1 MEWDTVNRKEK
12 KQVCLYVC
20 MGMVVEAGSVSQDH
34 ELDTFKLRCLTQN
47 SHDDV
52 CQTRGYTN
60 MEQILGK
67 RLGYRYIWK

>member
-20 MGMVVEAGSVSQDH
+20 MGMVVVAGSVSQDH
-34 ELDTFKLRCLTQN
+34 ELDMFKLRCLMQN
-47 SHDDV
+47 SRDDV
-52 CQTRGYTN
+52 CQAHGYAN

-67 RLGYRYIWK
+67 RLGYRYIRK

>member
-1 MEWDTVNRKEK
+1 
-12 KQVCLYVC
+12 

-34 ELDTFKLRCLTQN
+34 ELDMFKLRCLTQN

-52 CQTRGYTN
+52 CQARGYAN

>member
-1 MEWDTVNRKEK
+1 M
-12 KQVCLYVC
+12 CLYVC

-34 ELDTFKLRCLTQN
+34 ELDMFKLRCLTQN

-52 CQTRGYTN
+52 CQARGYAN